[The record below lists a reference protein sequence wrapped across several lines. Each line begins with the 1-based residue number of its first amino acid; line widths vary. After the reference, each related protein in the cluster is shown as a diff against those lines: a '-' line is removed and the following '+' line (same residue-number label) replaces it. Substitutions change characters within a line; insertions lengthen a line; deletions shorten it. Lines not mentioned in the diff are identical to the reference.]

1 MTATSAP
8 TPEGSS
14 RAAWAIA
21 PGILLAGVAG
31 GIAFPILPVFG
42 QRAGLSLA
50 FIGVILAANRAVR
63 VVVNPIVG
71 MLADRFGGRRTLLA
85 GLLIQIGVMGLFWLG
100 VTTAHTGFFFL
111 AGRIVHGAGSS
122 CVFVAGQAL
131 ALHSAGPKKGGQAGG
146 IVRAAMQIGVPV
158 GLVLGGILADT
169 IGEARTFEA
178 AAGALLVATLGAY
191 VLVPDLRVTM
201 KGRPP
206 LLKSLSILGDKRLAA
221 IGSLN
226 FAAAFASS
234 GLVLTTATL
243 FVQARHLAIGHLPE
257 RTSASIF
264 MGLLVV
270 SEGVTMPFLGRLG
283 DRKAAHAWVAAVG
296 MVLMIPAL
304 LVIAAA
310 RHPLTYGLG
319 LAFLGASVAGL
330 GPSVLALIGE
340 LVEPHLRGLAVGA
353 IQVCADLGG
362 AAGPLFGTA
371 LFATSFTLPY
381 EVSALVIASFLPAA
395 FWLTRARPKVASL
408 SPAR

>member
-1 MTATSAP
+1 
-8 TPEGSS
+8 
-14 RAAWAIA
+14 
-21 PGILLAGVAG
+21 
-31 GIAFPILPVFG
+31 
-42 QRAGLSLA
+42 
-50 FIGVILAANRAVR
+50 
-63 VVVNPIVG
+63 
-71 MLADRFGGRRTLLA
+71 
-85 GLLIQIGVMGLFWLG
+85 
-100 VTTAHTGFFFL
+100 
-111 AGRIVHGAGSS
+111 
-122 CVFVAGQAL
+122 
-131 ALHSAGPKKGGQAGG
+131 
-146 IVRAAMQIGVPV
+146 GVPV

-178 AAGALLVATLGAY
+178 AAGALLVATVGAY

-201 KGRPP
+201 KARPP

-226 FAAAFASS
+226 FAASFAGY

-243 FVQARHLAIGHLPE
+243 LVQARHLAIGHLPE
-257 RTSASIF
+257 RASASIF

-270 SEGVTMPFLGRLG
+270 SEGVSMPFLGRLG
-283 DRKAAHAWVAAVG
+283 DRKGAHAWVAAVG
-296 MVLMIPAL
+296 MLLMIPAL

-319 LAFLGASVAGL
+319 LALLGASIAGL

-371 LFATSFTLPY
+371 LFATSVALPY
-381 EVSALVIASFLPAA
+381 VVSALVIASFLPAA
-395 FWLTRARPKVASL
+395 FWLTRARPKIAVFSEAQ
-408 SPAR
+408 